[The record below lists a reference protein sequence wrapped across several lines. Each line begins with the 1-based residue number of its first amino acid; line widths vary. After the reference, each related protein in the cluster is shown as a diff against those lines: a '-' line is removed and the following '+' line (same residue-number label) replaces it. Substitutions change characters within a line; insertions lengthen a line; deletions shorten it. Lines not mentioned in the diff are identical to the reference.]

1 MLAIKLTTALQ
12 YTCLT
17 SSFCFVT
24 FIQMAIEN
32 RIRQR
37 LDLQTTRRQQLEF
50 KEQKRQA
57 EKEEEE
63 EFRRKVKAS
72 MHCLKNICLLTV
84 STVKQVEEQ
93 LWYASRRGFS
103 FKQTSCTVL
112 CI

>member
-1 MLAIKLTTALQ
+1 
-12 YTCLT
+12 
-17 SSFCFVT
+17 
-24 FIQMAIEN
+24 MAIEN

-103 FKQTSCTVL
+103 FFCSDGIKQFKHTSRTVL